1 MDKPKPTKRKGYRVI
16 SNIELHKMYDATH
29 ESIDWM
35 KEHDLIDVKSV
46 LLGQIKK
53 FGKYII
59 KPMEETKTQK
69 LSDYNKKRLHNGI
82 IETAERIIKAAEFLE
97 RIDTRLDEC

>member
-1 MDKPKPTKRKGYRVI
+1 MDRQKSRKGYRTI
-16 SNIELHKMYDATH
+16 GSNELVKMTNATY